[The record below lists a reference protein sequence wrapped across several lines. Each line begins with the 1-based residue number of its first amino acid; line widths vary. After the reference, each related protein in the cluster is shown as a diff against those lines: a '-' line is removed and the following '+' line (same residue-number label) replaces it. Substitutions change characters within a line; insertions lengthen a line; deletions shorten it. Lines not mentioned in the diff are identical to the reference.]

1 MTRTRISS
9 LTAAIV
15 ALAALSSTSA
25 TMAGTFTSGSSSV
38 TGIGDEIGSNLDQ
51 INITG
56 TSGSFLDAG
65 QLGVNIASGVFVV
78 GANCITCTLTPSG
91 TINEAFSING
101 GPAQDFVLNWSWS
114 STGGTDFLTLSIGV
128 GTLNFGAYL
137 ATLELSPTNLQSSV
151 VANVPF
157 SLTADITP
165 VPSPIVGAGLPGLIL
180 ASGGL
185 LGWWRRRQKIA

>member
-1 MTRTRISS
+1 
-9 LTAAIV
+9 
-15 ALAALSSTSA
+15 
-25 TMAGTFTSGSSSV
+25 MAGTFTSGSSSL
-38 TGIGDEIGSNLDQ
+38 TGIGDQIGSVFDQ

-65 QLGVNIASGVFVV
+65 QLGVNIASGSFVV
-78 GANCITCTLTPSG
+78 GVNCTTCTLTPSG

-101 GPAQDFVLNWSWS
+101 APAQNFVIDWSWRS
-114 STGGTDFLTLSIGV
+114 NGATDFLTLSIGV

-137 ATLELSPTNLQSSV
+137 ATLELSPTNLQGTGG
-151 VANVPF
+151 AVPF

-165 VPSPIVGAGLPGLIL
+165 VPGPIVGAGLPGLIL